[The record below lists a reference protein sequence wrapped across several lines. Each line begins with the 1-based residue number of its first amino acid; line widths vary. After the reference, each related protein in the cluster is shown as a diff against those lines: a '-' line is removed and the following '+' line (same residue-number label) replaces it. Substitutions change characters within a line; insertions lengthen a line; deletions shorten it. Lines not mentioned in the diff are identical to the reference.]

1 MSIEI
6 KALPSMLS
14 IYRRAIVK
22 KRNPRFKAGDTMP
35 ELAMHI
41 GQVAIDQKK
50 LKAYNRVCG
59 FAQGDCLPATY
70 PQILA
75 FPIQLEM
82 LVGKQFPF
90 PLLGLVHV
98 SNRIEL
104 LKPIDR
110 KANLA
115 IEVTLGEQRVV
126 DKGVEV
132 DLLTEVKVEGELV
145 WRGVATMLARCK
157 THVEKQPSVKSEPM
171 TGRNMPWRLPAN
183 LGRRYGKASGDINPI
198 HLFQLTAKVFGF
210 KRAIAHGMW
219 SLAKSL
225 SSLDGQLPAAP
236 YAVDVKFKLPI
247 FLPAQ
252 VQFLWRA
259 KRETEQSVNT
269 IAFEVWN
276 KQGEK
281 PHLSGSVKPL

>member
-1 MSIEI
+1 MSTEI
-6 KALPSMLS
+6 TALPSMLS
-14 IYRRAIVK
+14 IYRRAIMK
-22 KRNPRFKAGDTMP
+22 KRDPSYQVGDAMAD
-35 ELAMHI
+35 LALRI
-41 GQVAIDQKK
+41 AKVSIDQKK
-50 LKAYNRVCG
+50 LNAYNRVCG
-59 FAQGDCLPATY
+59 FARGDTLPATY

-75 FPIQLEM
+75 FPMQLEM
-82 LVGKQFPF
+82 LVGKRFPF

-110 KANLA
+110 KASLA
-115 IEVTLGEQRVV
+115 IEVKLGEQRLV
-126 DKGVEV
+126 DKGMEV
-132 DLLTEVKVEGELV
+132 DLLTEVRVEGEIA

-157 THVEKQPSVKSEPM
+157 TNVEKQASAKAQPM
-171 TGRNMPWRLPAN
+171 RARQMLWRLPAN
-183 LGRRYGKASGDINPI
+183 LGRRYGKASGDLNPI
-198 HLFQLTAKVFGF
+198 HLFALTAKAFGF

-252 VQFLWRA
+252 VQFLWR
-259 KRETEQSVNT
+259 TERKEGQSVN
-269 IAFEVWN
+269 ALEFEVWN

-281 PHLSGSVKPL
+281 PHLSGSIKPL